1 MPSGLYVTSSRFGQ
15 VTFKILVLT
24 DCEPADIDTHDPK
37 MLIEDARMAVR
48 ELYQKN
54 IYTYCINLDPKADEY
69 VADIFGKH
77 YAVIDNIAR
86 LPERLP
92 QLFMSLVK

>member
-1 MPSGLYVTSSRFGQ
+1 
-15 VTFKILVLT
+15 
-24 DCEPADIDTHDPK
+24 
-37 MLIEDARMAVR
+37 
-48 ELYQKN
+48 
-54 IYTYCINLDPKADEY
+54 

>member
-1 MPSGLYVTSSRFGQ
+1 
-15 VTFKILVLT
+15 
-24 DCEPADIDTHDPK
+24 
-37 MLIEDARMAVR
+37 
-48 ELYQKN
+48 
-54 IYTYCINLDPKADEY
+54 
-69 VADIFGKH
+69 VADIFGKN